1 MKYDLLIK
9 NGRVILPTK
18 SDVLDI
24 AVKDGKIALL
34 GENLPDDADEIVDA
48 SGKIVVPGAIDAH
61 THLAMPYE
69 GPTTA
74 DDYFTG
80 TRAALCG
87 GTTSII
93 DYPCQNKGSSIK
105 ETLKPRHEMCERD
118 ACCDY
123 SFHCAITDF
132 NDGAILEEMD
142 EACESGITSYKGYM
156 VYKKKGMM
164 LDDGQIY
171 QLLLRCK
178 EVGAIL
184 NLHAENSDVIDVRAA
199 QFLKEGK
206 VGPWYHYL
214 SRPEF
219 VAAEADK
226 RAIFF
231 ATHLNAPLYIVHMS
245 DKEGLEAAIEAK
257 KQGYDIRIETCPHY
271 LEFTNEVFKRENGIN
286 FVCSPPMKGQ
296 DSQDALWKALN
307 DGFIDTVATDH
318 CPFQQAEKLW
328 GKDDFTKIPN
338 GCAGIENMYPYMLCK
353 ANEGKTTYETVV
365 RVCSYNPAK
374 IFGCKEKGSLEVGK
388 DADIVIFDPKKEFVV
403 SVKNMHSNY
412 DYTIW
417 EGFKCNGYVVATYL
431 RGTLVF
437 KDGEFL
443 GKRGFGKFIKR
454 ERYHG
459 GK

>member
-1 MKYDLLIK
+1 MEFDLLIK
-9 NGRVILPTK
+9 NGQVVLPNGIK
-18 SDVLDI
+18 KVDI
-24 AVKDGKIALL
+24 AVKEGKIALIKESIL
-34 GENLPDDADEIVDA
+34 EPAKEVVDA
-48 SGKIVVPGAIDAH
+48 SGKIVVPGAIDVH
-61 THLAMPYE
+61 THLAMPF
-69 GPTTA
+69 GGTISA

-93 DYPCQNKGSSIK
+93 DYPCQRKGNSIK
-105 ETLKPRHEMCERD
+105 ETLKPRFEMCEKD

-123 SFHCAITDF
+123 SFHVAITNF
-132 NDGAILEEMD
+132 NDGEILKEMD
-142 EACESGITSYKGYM
+142 EACESGITSFKGYM
-156 VYKKKGMM
+156 VYKKEGMM
-164 LDDGQIY
+164 VDDGMIY

-178 EVGAIL
+178 EVGAML
-184 NLHAENSDVIDVRAA
+184 NLHAENPDIIDVRSEE
-199 QFLKEGK
+199 FLKEGK
-206 VGPWYHYL
+206 TSAWYHYL

-226 RAIFF
+226 RAVHW
-231 ATHLNAPLYIVHMS
+231 ATHLNTPVYIVHMS
-245 DKEGLEAAIEAK
+245 DKEGLDAIIDAK
-257 KQGYDIRIETCPHY
+257 KKGYDVKVETCPHY

-296 DSQDALWKALN
+296 DSLEALWKALN
-307 DGFIDTVATDH
+307 EGYIDTVATDH
-318 CPFQQAEKLW
+318 CPFQQSEKLW

-338 GCAGIENMYPYMLCK
+338 GCAGIENMYPYMLAK

-374 IFGCKEKGSLEVGK
+374 IFGCKDKGSLEVGK
-388 DADIVIFDPKKEFVV
+388 DADIVIFDPKKEFTV

-412 DYTIW
+412 DHTIW
-417 EGFKCNGYVVATYL
+417 EGYKCHGYVISTYL
-431 RGTLVF
+431 RGKLVF

-443 GKRGFGKFIKR
+443 GERGYGKFIKR
-454 ERYHG
+454 ERYK